1 MCAMSATPERRIAR
15 EWAKKHGVVILDYDG
30 WRTAGAPQLED
41 PITEKDFLKRMGQ
54 STVLDLK
61 HKSLR

>member
-30 WRTAGAPQLED
+30 WRDAGAPRVED
-41 PITEKDFLKRMGQ
+41 LISEDEFLRRMAR

-61 HKSLR
+61 GKPPR